1 MNEDDY
7 LAAPLTPKQKRVLR
21 IGLTVYLV
29 FMGTYTILHND
40 FSVAV
45 FYATLTV
52 ADFYFYTNISEW
64 IRIKKK

>member
-7 LAAPLTPKQKRVLR
+7 LAAPLTPRQKRVLR

-40 FSVAV
+40 FSAAF
-45 FYATLTV
+45 FYAMLSV
-52 ADFYFYTNISEW
+52 VDFYFYNNVSEW
-64 IRIKKK
+64 IRAKKR